1 MKSVIPNL
9 LTLANLASGLFA
21 IIALFEANVV
31 LAAYFLAASLI
42 FDFLDGLVARALG
55 VHSELGLQL
64 DSLADLVSFGV
75 APGFMLYHLFLEV
88 SKSGEPLP
96 SFLPYLAFLVPIFS
110 ALRLAKFNLD
120 TRQSENFIG
129 LPTPANTI
137 LIYSLAIWALN
148 TENPTTEAILLH
160 PFFLS
165 FLTIASSLLLVA
177 ELPLL
182 SLKVKELS
190 WKANKSRILLIAAIV
205 LLFAVLRFRAFA
217 FVIPLYLLISIF
229 FKPKNREIE

>member
-9 LTLANLASGLFA
+9 LTLANLAAGLFA
-21 IIALFEANVV
+21 IVALFDGNVV
-31 LAAYFLAASLI
+31 LAAYLLAASLV
-42 FDFLDGLVARALG
+42 FDFLDGMVARALG

-64 DSLADLVSFGV
+64 DSLADMVSFGV
-75 APGFMLYHLFLEV
+75 APGFMLYYLFLEV
-88 SKSGEPLP
+88 SGSGEPLP
-96 SFLPYLAFLVPIFS
+96 AFLPYLAFLVPIFS
-110 ALRLAKFNLD
+110 ALRLAKFNID
-120 TRQSENFIG
+120 TRQTDNFIG

-137 LIYSLAIWALN
+137 LIYSLAIWALK

-177 ELPLL
+177 EIPLL

-190 WKANKSRILLIAAIV
+190 WKANKSRILLIVAIV
-205 LLFAVLRFRAFA
+205 LLFALLRFRAFA

-229 FKPKNREIE
+229 FKPKSREIE